1 MNRCVLALLLLMG
14 CDSTKEETVS
24 QDDTAV
30 IVTGD
35 TGGEP
40 EVEELPI
47 LNGLYSTG
55 FAVGAVAGLVVGL
68 QFEVSMSADD
78 DDARTI
84 DSIIMRAVNA
94 DGDVSEPMSSAE
106 AVPVGA
112 DGSLSVNWGPF
123 ILPADFSP
131 TGGMVELDAVMEGR
145 VLSDSMICGDVNGAI
160 TSFSM
165 DLEGST
171 FGTVKWEDRILGT
184 PSACEEVLL
193 EDTPRIVDCP
203 VITEGRTD
211 DFPSAGQEREFQLD
225 LPDAYDGSTP
235 TPVVF
240 NYHGIG
246 GSIDGMLSAE
256 NLLEEANRTGHI
268 IITPQAL
275 DRGGQAA
282 WDPIGAPNYNQD
294 VVLFDDLLTCV
305 SDQYNIDPQ
314 RVHAMGMSLGGI
326 FTGTLVLTRS
336 DVLASAA
343 PLSGGLMNFKA
354 EGWQPIPTVVSWG
367 GEDDFILDQDF
378 DLLARSMM
386 DTLSDD
392 GHFIVGC
399 DHGLGH
405 ALAPEVWP
413 YAFQFFSDHPQGVD
427 PLPYELA
434 GLPSEF
440 PSYCFMVD

>member
-1 MNRCVLALLLLMG
+1 MTRCVLALVLLMG

-131 TGGMVELDAVMEGR
+131 TGGMVELDAVMEGK

-193 EDTPRIVDCP
+193 EDTLRIVDCP

-343 PLSGGLMNFKA
+343 PFSGGLMNFQA

-386 DTLSDD
+386 DTLSED

>member
-78 DDARTI
+78 DGARTI

-131 TGGMVELDAVMEGR
+131 TGGMVELDAVMEGK

-203 VITEGRTD
+203 VVTEGRTD

-235 TPVVF
+235 TAVVF

-343 PLSGGLMNFKA
+343 PFSGGLMNFQA

-405 ALAPEVWP
+405 SLAPEMWP

>member
-1 MNRCVLALLLLMG
+1 MTRCVLALFLLMG
-14 CDSTKEETVS
+14 CDSTKEQTVTI
-24 QDDTAV
+24 DDTAV
-30 IVTGD
+30 TVTDDTGD
-35 TGGEP
+35 VPEP
-40 EVEELPI
+40 EELPI

-68 QFEVSMSADD
+68 QLDVSMSVDED
-78 DDARTI
+78 GVRTI
-84 DSIIMRAVNA
+84 DSIVMRAANT
-94 DGDVSEPMSSAE
+94 DGEVSEPMSSAE
-106 AVPVGA
+106 AVPVQS
-112 DGSLSVNWGPF
+112 DGTLEVDWGSF
-123 ILPADFSP
+123 ILPAEFSP
-131 TGGMVELDAVMEGR
+131 TGGMVELDAVMAGMIVSE
-145 VLSDSMICGDVNGAI
+145 SMICGDVNGSI

-184 PSACEEVLL
+184 PSACEEVSL

-203 VITEGRTD
+203 VMNEGRTT
-211 DFPSAGQEREFQLD
+211 DFPSAGQDREYELD
-225 LPDAYDGSTP
+225 LPDGYDGSTP
-235 TPVVF
+235 TPLVF

-256 NLLEEANRTGHI
+256 NLLEEANRTGHMV
-268 IITPQAL
+268 ITPQAL

-294 VVLFDDLLTCV
+294 VVFFDDLLTCV
-305 SDQYNIDPQ
+305 SEQYNIDSQ

-326 FTGTLVLTRS
+326 FTGTLVMTRS

-343 PLSGGLMNFKA
+343 PFSGGLMNFKA
-354 EGWQPIPTVVSWG
+354 DGWQPIPTVVSWG
-367 GEDDFILDQDF
+367 GEDDYILDQDF
-378 DLLARSMM
+378 NALAGSMM
-386 DTLSDD
+386 ERLSED

-405 ALAPEVWP
+405 ELAPEMWP
-413 YAFQFFSDHPQGVD
+413 YAFRFFLDHPKGVD
-427 PLPYELA
+427 PLPYSST

-440 PSYCFMVD
+440 PEYCFMAD